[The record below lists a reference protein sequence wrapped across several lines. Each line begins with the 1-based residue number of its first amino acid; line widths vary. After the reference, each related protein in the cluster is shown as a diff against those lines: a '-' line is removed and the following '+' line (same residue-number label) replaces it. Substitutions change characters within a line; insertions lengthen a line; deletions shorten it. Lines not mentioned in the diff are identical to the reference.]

1 MLLEYENPRYKKIWQ
16 NMKPLS
22 LARGSFIKQQKSL
35 HCWKGL
41 TISASPLKSP
51 KVNARRDYNSSSLS
65 LFFLYRK
72 RWKLSQRGT
81 MAISNW
87 FSTFGIRSIV
97 HPVAHLFQGLSKV
110 YSDED
115 YKNKI
120 KNLLKFRFFK
130 VH

>member
-1 MLLEYENPRYKKIWQ
+1 
-16 NMKPLS
+16 MKLPSQINQTLPYYWNTKTQS
-22 LARGSFIKQQKSL
+22 LAKFEISLTRGSFIKQQTSL

-120 KNLLKFRFFK
+120 KTF
-130 VH
+130 